1 MIISNI
7 KEMYSSTT
15 CNKKRLERRKKELE
29 KKKKGTMMAWKHVKW
44 TKQSFTFY
52 LYPLWYTSSSS
63 LLLLI
68 FSFFLSVRVFYG
80 HFSKRLFFRSKLIL
94 SRKFFVI
101 FGNSNIHLSFE
112 GISSLY
118 LTIKKDNQNIDLLL
132 SFKHTNLTNICMF
145 RTHKQIHATF
155 PMRFLGGKS
164 TTKLWWK
171 ACGKL
176 PKMEHNHNSSK
187 VHTTVSSWMKENF
200 MFVNI
205 QQHFSKFFSSL

>member
-1 MIISNI
+1 MKTRQVDETN
-7 KEMYSSTT
+7 
-15 CNKKRLERRKKELE
+15 
-29 KKKKGTMMAWKHVKW
+29 
-44 TKQSFTFY
+44 FY
-52 LYPLWYTSSSS
+52 LLPLPALIYFFFFSSFVDI
-63 LLLLI
+63 LV
-68 FSFFLSVRVFYG
+68 FLSVRVFYG

-145 RTHKQIHATF
+145 RTRKQIHATF
-155 PMRFLGGKS
+155 PMRFFFFFFGKS

-176 PKMEHNHNSSK
+176 PKMEHNHNSFK

-200 MFVNI
+200 VFVNI
-205 QQHFSKFFSSL
+205 QQHFSKFFSSLWNQL

>member
-1 MIISNI
+1 
-7 KEMYSSTT
+7 
-15 CNKKRLERRKKELE
+15 
-29 KKKKGTMMAWKHVKW
+29 MAWKHVKW

-145 RTHKQIHATF
+145 WTHKQIHATF
-155 PMRFLGGKS
+155 SMRFFGGEIHNQIMMEGMWKIAQNGTQSQLFQS
-164 TTKLWWK
+164 TYY
-171 ACGKL
+171 
-176 PKMEHNHNSSK
+176 S
-187 VHTTVSSWMKENF
+187 F
-200 MFVNI
+200 
-205 QQHFSKFFSSL
+205 

>member
-1 MIISNI
+1 M
-7 KEMYSSTT
+7 KTRQVDE
-15 CNKKRLERRKKELE
+15 
-29 KKKKGTMMAWKHVKW
+29 
-44 TKQSFTFY
+44 TKFY
-52 LYPLWYTSSSS
+52 LLPLPALIYFFFFSSFVDI
-63 LLLLI
+63 LV
-68 FSFFLSVRVFYG
+68 FLSVRVFYG

-155 PMRFLGGKS
+155 PMRFFWGKS
-164 TTKLWWK
+164 TTKL
-171 ACGKL
+171 
-176 PKMEHNHNSSK
+176 
-187 VHTTVSSWMKENF
+187 
-200 MFVNI
+200 
-205 QQHFSKFFSSL
+205 